1 MNILICPN
9 SFKECADSVTIADII
24 SEQLRNSTNH
34 SFFVRPLTDGGDGFL
49 KVCEKLFDI
58 NRVNLINIKNYIDNL
73 DNNNLI
79 YSNSGNRVFL
89 ESAELFGLRVIPIS
103 DRDPMRLNS
112 APLGKTIVNLCKL
125 VSNKILEVD
134 SVWIGVGGTAT
145 IDAGFGACSQ
155 LGLNF
160 YDLHNDLL
168 DAIPSNF
175 ERVTKLKFN
184 KVTLPFKIKFIVDVD
199 TELIG
204 DPGALEIYGEQKGA
218 NEKDLINIKDGI
230 KSILSLFQRDLGIQI
245 PKKLNGAGGGLATGF
260 SLLYDADIIPAR
272 KFIEDEILKDIN
284 LDDIDLVISGEGNFD
299 LQSFEGKGSGVIL
312 DLFKDRKTKIILI
325 NGTTELPDNFI
336 QSNNLTIINI
346 SEFFNST
353 EESIKNAKIG
363 ISKAAE
369 IIKSQ
374 FNL

>member
-24 SEQLRNSTNH
+24 SEQLRNSSNH
-34 SFFVRPLTDGGDGFL
+34 RLFVRPLTDGGDGFL

-79 YSNSGNRVFL
+79 YSHSGNRVFL
-89 ESAELFGLRVIPIS
+89 ESAELFGLRVIPIN

-204 DPGALEIYGEQKGA
+204 DPGAIEIYGEQKGA

-230 KSILSLFQRDLGIQI
+230 KSILSLIQRDLGIQI

>member
-24 SEQLRNSTNH
+24 SEQLRNSSNH
-34 SFFVRPLTDGGDGFL
+34 RLFVRPLTDGGDGFL

-89 ESAELFGLRVIPIS
+89 ESAELFGLRVIPIN

-134 SVWIGVGGTAT
+134 YVWIGVGGTAT

-204 DPGALEIYGEQKGA
+204 DPGAIEIYGEQKGA

-230 KSILSLFQRDLGIQI
+230 KSILSLIQRDLGIQI

>member
-9 SFKECADSVTIADII
+9 SYKECADSVTISNII
-24 SEQLRNSTNH
+24 AEQLKNSTNH
-34 SFFVRPLTDGGDGFL
+34 HLFNRPLTDGGDGFL

-58 NRVNLINIKNYIDNL
+58 NRANLINIKNYIDNL
-73 DNNNLI
+73 DKNNLI
-79 YSNSGNRVFL
+79 CSHSGNRVFL
-89 ESAELFGLRVIPIS
+89 ESAELFGLKVIPIN
-103 DRDPMRLNS
+103 DRHPIRLNTV
-112 APLGKTIVNLCKL
+112 PLGKTIVNLCKL

-160 YDLHNDLL
+160 YDLHNNLL
-168 DAIPSNF
+168 EAIPSNF
-175 ERVTKLKFN
+175 RRVAKLKFN
-184 KVTLPFKIKFIVDVD
+184 KVALPFKIKFIVDVD

-204 DPGALEIYGEQKGA
+204 DPGAIEIYGKQKGA
-218 NEKDLINIKDGI
+218 SENDLKNIKDGL
-230 KSILSLFQRDLGIQI
+230 KNILSLFQGDLGIQI
-245 PKKLNGAGGGLATGF
+245 PKKLNGAGGGLAIGF
-260 SLLYDADIIPAR
+260 SLLYDAEIIPAR

-312 DLFKDRKTKIILI
+312 DLFKDRKSKIVLI
-325 NGTTELPDNFI
+325 NGTTELPANFKPH
-336 QSNNLTIINI
+336 QNLTIINI
-346 SEFFNST
+346 SEFFSST
-353 EESIKNAKIG
+353 EESIKNAEIG
-363 ISKAAE
+363 IRKAAE

>member
-24 SEQLRNSTNH
+24 SEQLRNSSNH
-34 SFFVRPLTDGGDGFL
+34 RLFVRPLTDGGDGFL

-89 ESAELFGLRVIPIS
+89 ESAELFGLRVIPIN

-204 DPGALEIYGEQKGA
+204 DPGAIEIYGEQKGA